1 MKYSVILSLEAR
13 LDLADLFDYLSGKT
27 GDDFARAY
35 IRRIIDHCNGFS
47 TFPKRGTLRNDV
59 EPGLRLVGYRRKA
72 TIAFRVDENT
82 VTIAR
87 ILYGGKSLHGTDDIE
102 DDEF

>member
-35 IRRIIDHCNGFS
+35 IRRIMDHCNGFS
-47 TFPKRGTLRNDV
+47 TFPKRGTLRNDI

-87 ILYGGKSLHGTDDIE
+87 ILYGGKSLTGADDVE

>member
-59 EPGLRLVGYRRKA
+59 EPGLRLVSRG
-72 TIAFRVDENT
+72 
-82 VTIAR
+82 
-87 ILYGGKSLHGTDDIE
+87 
-102 DDEF
+102 

>member
-13 LDLADLFDYLSGKT
+13 VDLADLFDYLSGKT

-35 IRRIIDHCNGFS
+35 IRRIMDHCNGFS
-47 TFPKRGTLRNDV
+47 TFPKRGTLRNDI

-87 ILYGGKSLHGTDDIE
+87 ILYGGKSLGGGHDVE